1 MKKITGFVIT
11 DILKNKIILFYTLI
25 LAVFSWSVF
34 SLEDNTAK
42 GVLSLLNVILLTVP
56 LVSII
61 FSNIYMYNS
70 SEFIEL
76 LVSQPIQRKTIWSS
90 LFTGLVIAMNMAY
103 LLGVGIPVLIF
114 VPDMT
119 GLIIILTGMMIST
132 IFISIAVLC
141 SILTRDKARG
151 IGFAIITW
159 LFLTLIY
166 DGLVLFLMF
175 QFSDY
180 PIEKPMVI
188 VSALNPIDL
197 ARIMVLLQVDVSAL
211 MGYTGAIFKQIFGT
225 SLGLNVS
232 FGLMMLWIIIPFLIS
247 LKKFKN
253 KDL

>member
-225 SLGLNVS
+225 SLGLIVS

>member
-11 DILKNKIILFYTLI
+11 DLLKNKIILIYTLV
-25 LAVFSWSVF
+25 LAVFAWSVF

-76 LVSQPIQRKTIWSS
+76 LVSQPIQRKTIWLS
-90 LFTGLVIAMNMAY
+90 LFTGLVVSMNMAFII
-103 LLGVGIPVLIF
+103 GVGIPVFIF
-114 VPDMT
+114 VPDLT
-119 GLIIILTGMMIST
+119 GLFIVITGMLITT
-132 IFISIAVLC
+132 IFISIAMLC
-141 SILTRDKARG
+141 SILSRDKARG
-151 IGFAIITW
+151 IGIAIMTW

-166 DGLVLFLMF
+166 DGLVLFMMF

-197 ARIMVLLQVDVSAL
+197 ARIMVLLQVDVTAL
-211 MGYTGAIFKQIFGT
+211 MGYTGAIFKHIFGT
-225 SLGLNVS
+225 SFGLIIS

-247 LKKFKN
+247 CQKFRN

>member
-11 DILKNKIILFYTLI
+11 DILKNKIILMYTLV
-25 LAVFSWSVF
+25 LAVFAWSVF

-76 LVSQPIQRKTIWSS
+76 LVSQPIQRKTIWLS
-90 LFTGLVIAMNMAY
+90 LFTGLVVSMNMAFII
-103 LLGVGIPVLIF
+103 GVGIPVFIF
-114 VPDMT
+114 VPDIT
-119 GLIIILTGMMIST
+119 GLFIVITGMLITT
-132 IFISIAVLC
+132 IFISIAMLC
-141 SILTRDKARG
+141 SILSRDKARG
-151 IGFAIITW
+151 IGIAIMTW

-166 DGLVLFLMF
+166 DGLVLFMMF

-197 ARIMVLLQVDVSAL
+197 ARIMVLLQVDVTAL
-211 MGYTGAIFKQIFGT
+211 MGYTGAIFKHIFGT
-225 SLGLNVS
+225 SFGLIIS
-232 FGLMMLWIIIPFLIS
+232 FGLMFLWIVIPFLIS
-247 LKKFKN
+247 WQKFRN

>member
-1 MKKITGFVIT
+1 MKKIAGFVIT
-11 DILKNKIILFYTLI
+11 DILKNKIILMYTLV
-25 LAVFSWSVF
+25 LAVFEWSVF
-34 SLEDNTAK
+34 SVEDNTAK

-76 LVSQPIQRKTIWSS
+76 LVSQPIRRKTIWLS
-90 LFTGLVIAMNMAY
+90 LFTGLVVSMNMAFII
-103 LLGVGIPVLIF
+103 GVGIPVFIF

-119 GLIIILTGMMIST
+119 GLFIVITGMLITT
-132 IFISIAVLC
+132 IFISIAMLC
-141 SILTRDKARG
+141 SILSRDKARG
-151 IGFAIITW
+151 IGIAIMTW

-166 DGLVLFLMF
+166 DGLVLFMMF

-197 ARIMVLLQVDVSAL
+197 ARIMVLLQIDVTAL
-211 MGYTGAIFKQIFGT
+211 MGYTGAIFKHIFGT
-225 SLGLNVS
+225 SFGLIVS
-232 FGLMMLWIIIPFLIS
+232 FGLMILWIVIPFLIS

>member
-1 MKKITGFVIT
+1 MKKIAGFVIT
-11 DILKNKIILFYTLI
+11 DILKNKIILMYTLV
-25 LAVFSWSVF
+25 LAVFAWSVF

-90 LFTGLVIAMNMAY
+90 LFTGLVIAVNMAY

-225 SLGLNVS
+225 SLGLIVS

>member
-1 MKKITGFVIT
+1 MKKIAGFVIT
-11 DILKNKIILFYTLI
+11 DILKNKIILMYTLV
-25 LAVFSWSVF
+25 LAVFAWSVF

-76 LVSQPIQRKTIWSS
+76 LVSQPIRRKTIWLS
-90 LFTGLVIAMNMAY
+90 LFTGLVVSMNMAFII
-103 LLGVGIPVLIF
+103 GVGIPVFIF

-119 GLIIILTGMMIST
+119 GLFIVITGMLITT
-132 IFISIAVLC
+132 IFISIAMLC
-141 SILTRDKARG
+141 SILSRDKARG
-151 IGFAIITW
+151 IGIAIMTW

-166 DGLVLFLMF
+166 DGLVLFMMF

-197 ARIMVLLQVDVSAL
+197 ARIMVLLQIDVTAL
-211 MGYTGAIFKQIFGT
+211 MGYTGAIFKHIFGT
-225 SLGLNVS
+225 SFGLIVS
-232 FGLMMLWIIIPFLIS
+232 FGFMILWIVIPFLIS